1 VFGNGDLCVFGRS
14 ATAAPKEYHRG
25 LKQAVPNGVSVN
37 GNLIL
42 VESGVVSIEIEI
54 KILPD
59 YVIALMRLPSLEAT
73 WTFLSG
79 TQEERA
85 DCLKRIDWSMKRG
98 GG

>member
-1 VFGNGDLCVFGRS
+1 
-14 ATAAPKEYHRG
+14 
-25 LKQAVPNGVSVN
+25 
-37 GNLIL
+37 
-42 VESGVVSIEIEI
+42 
-54 KILPD
+54 
-59 YVIALMRLPSLEAT
+59 VIALMRLPSLEAT

>member
-1 VFGNGDLCVFGRS
+1 VFGNENLDVFVRTAS
-14 ATAAPKEYHRG
+14 ATPKEYISG

-59 YVIALMRLPSLEAT
+59 YEIALMRLPSLEAT